1 MVSEGVGFGSGVGF
15 GFGSGFGS
23 MSGSGSGVGVS
34 FFSHFAQ
41 SVISV
46 LTGVSKSYF

>member
-23 MSGSGSGVGVS
+23 MSGSGVGVS